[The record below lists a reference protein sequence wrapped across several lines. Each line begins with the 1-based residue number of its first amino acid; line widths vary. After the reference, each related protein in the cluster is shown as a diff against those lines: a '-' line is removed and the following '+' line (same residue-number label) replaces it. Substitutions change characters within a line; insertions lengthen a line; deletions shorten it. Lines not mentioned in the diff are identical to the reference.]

1 MRILGLDIGD
11 RRIGVAL
18 SDPTGLLARPLTII
32 QRKGEEAD
40 VAAIV
45 RLVAEHQA
53 GQVLAGLP
61 LSLDGSLGPQ
71 AAKVKSFLGKLA
83 PALPVPLETRDERFS
98 TATARELRLA
108 SGMKKKK
115 RQAPD
120 DAAAAAVI
128 LQSYLDEH
136 RTSA

>member
-11 RRIGVAL
+11 RRIGVAV
-18 SDPTGLLARPLTII
+18 SDPTGLLARPLVII
-32 QRKGEEAD
+32 PRKGEAAD
-40 VAAIV
+40 VAAVV

-53 GQVLAGLP
+53 GKVLAGLP

-71 AAKVKSFLGKLA
+71 AAKVKAFLDKLA
-83 PALPVPLETRDERFS
+83 PALPVPLETWDERFS
-98 TATARELRLA
+98 TTTAHELRLA
-108 SGMKKKK
+108 AGVKKKK

-128 LQSYLDEH
+128 LQSYLDEQ
-136 RTSA
+136 RGQG